1 MLYRVLS
8 TLKHL
13 NHRSHYGSGFDSYLA
28 NIQRYSMGGG
38 PSVEEARKDFINTVH
53 NETSGILG
61 G

>member
-13 NHRSHYGSGFDSYLA
+13 NHRSHPASGFDSYLA
-28 NIQRYSMGGG
+28 NIQRFNVGGG
-38 PSVEEARKDFINTVH
+38 PRVEEARKDFMNTVH
-53 NETSGILG
+53 NETSGFLG